1 MNNKYSFDLDENVAK
16 NNYNTNYNEAK
27 LTSQGSNF
35 DLGHLPG
42 P

>member
-1 MNNKYSFDLDENVAK
+1 MNNLYSFDLDENIAK
-16 NNYNTNYNEAK
+16 KNYEAK